1 MSDLASLFDPAIHI
15 PQMLREMPCANAP
28 KAWSTYL
35 AEIEHRM
42 HDQKFAEGF
51 QKVCPVAGAEA
62 WEYNYRI
69 HVAGDLTF
77 VSSIRFEGLLLGK
90 PFVEILLWSNSPA
103 SEQLRLITDIVKS
116 EYSRFK
122 PRRIKYFSPIDHS
135 IHQEDKED
143 FAFFVE
149 NTSAI
154 RSGERPLRYEDVEL
168 TPATSLDFYP
178 DLVRIYEGL
187 KEESPHAL
195 KPEQLPSLKKSMEQG
210 LVFEAF
216 IKGQWAGMMSAQQ
229 LTERFYSGV
238 FIVEEALERQY
249 RGQGYAP
256 AMQRRFIEQ
265 LDRDQLVFGEIL
277 WWNERSRRTAMR
289 VGRKKCGTTFFH
301 SLE

>member
-1 MSDLASLFDPAIHI
+1 MSALASLFDPAIHI
-15 PQMLREMPCANAP
+15 PQMLREMTCANAP

-42 HDQKFAEGF
+42 HDQNFAEGF
-51 QKVCPVAGAEA
+51 RELCPVANAESS
-62 WEYNYRI
+62 EYNYRI
-69 HVAGDLTF
+69 HSTRDITF
-77 VSSIRFEGLLLGK
+77 VSSIRFEGLSLEK
-90 PFVEILLWSNSPA
+90 PFVEIPLWSRPLTCEELS
-103 SEQLRLITDIVKS
+103 LITNVVTS

-122 PRRIKYFSPIDHS
+122 PRRIKYFNPNDRA
-135 IHQEDKED
+135 IHREDKED

-149 NTSAI
+149 NTSVI
-154 RSGERPLRYEDVEL
+154 QSGERPLRYDDVEL
-168 TPATSLDFYP
+168 RPAASLDFYP
-178 DLVRIYEGL
+178 DLIRIYEGL

-195 KPEQLPSLKKSMEQG
+195 KPEQLPSLEKSMQQG
-210 LVFEAF
+210 LIYEAF

-238 FIVEEALERQY
+238 FIVEEALDRQY

-256 AMQRRFIEQ
+256 AMQRKFIEQ

-301 SLE
+301 KIE